1 MFVYAIVFTIKS
13 YEHGIVFKGVTSM
26 KRRTAREKALQA
38 LFQIDIADAEIQDA
52 INFVIEDQGQDEYL
66 DFLVKGTM
74 ENLSKID
81 AIITNN
87 LENWTIA
94 RLSNID
100 RNILRIATFEMLKS
114 TEVPVNVV
122 MDEGIEIAKAFGDDQ
137 SSKFVNAVLSKVKQ
151 HLHL

>member
-1 MFVYAIVFTIKS
+1 
-13 YEHGIVFKGVTSM
+13 M

-52 INFVIEDQGQDEYL
+52 IQFVLEGQEHDEYL

-74 ENLSKID
+74 ENLNQID
-81 AIITNN
+81 EVITNN

-100 RNILRIATFEMLKS
+100 RNILRISTFEMMKS

-122 MDEGIEIAKAFGDDQ
+122 MDEGIEIAKVFGDDQ
-137 SSKFVNAVLSKVKQ
+137 SSKFVNAVLSKVKV